1 MKTRTRV
8 LLATLAGGTFATV
21 LFGAAACGG
30 DDGGSTS
37 GKSVDEVRAA
47 LDEEIAGELSGDAD
61 KVLKHV
67 SDRWLKTVLG
77 ATRDEVKADPS
88 KIKSEDKPIIGEIK
102 VSGSKATVQV
112 SFDTG
117 QQQGGGFEY
126 RQAGDLVKEGGIWKL
141 DRIHVLS
148 AAKVPSGSKKVN
160 VDLTDFAFGFAR
172 KEITSKD
179 ALVFHVENKGKQN
192 HMMVV
197 NKIPADADV
206 QKLLQF
212 EGDGAPPGVEELG
225 GVFLFSPGDK
235 ADVVLKDKLAPGR
248 YVMLCFVGDEDDAEH
263 TPHAMKGM
271 TADFTVQ

>member
-1 MKTRTRV
+1 MSRTNNRFFG
-8 LLATLAGGTFATV
+8 LALAGATFATV
-21 LFGAAACGG
+21 LFGGAACG

-47 LDEEIAGELSGDAD
+47 LDEELAGEASGDAD

-67 SDRWLKTVLG
+67 TDRWLNTVLG
-77 ATRDEVKADPS
+77 TTRDEVKADPS
-88 KIKSEDKPIIGEIK
+88 KIKSEDAPPTITEIK

-112 SFDTG
+112 SIPPG
-117 QQQGGGFEY
+117 QRGGFDY
-126 RQAGDLVKEGGIWKL
+126 RNAADMVKEGGVWKI
-141 DRIHVLS
+141 DKFHVLS

-160 VDLTDFAFGFAR
+160 VDLTDFAFGFSR

-197 NKIPADADV
+197 NKIPADADL

-212 EGDGAPPGVEELG
+212 EGQGSPPGVEEVG

-248 YVMLCFVGDEDDAEH
+248 YVMLCFVGDEDDPQH
-263 TPHAMKGM
+263 GPHVGKGM
-271 TADFTVQ
+271 VADFTVQ